1 MKTVQAF
8 QSERTGKNYRNAKDA
23 LKDEFRAMQKELA
36 IIVGLIP
43 VFDPFQNLPDQFA
56 RCRQLLDALEAKQQE
71 LISLTLPKLE
81 SQHAQPTESGNVIP
95 LRKAA

>member
-1 MKTVQAF
+1 MKTVQAY

-43 VFDPFQNLPDQFA
+43 VFDPFRNLSDQFA
-56 RCRQLLDALEAKQQE
+56 RCRKLLDALEAKQQE
-71 LISLTLPKLE
+71 ILNLTITKME
-81 SQHAQPTESGNVIP
+81 SQPATGNVIQ